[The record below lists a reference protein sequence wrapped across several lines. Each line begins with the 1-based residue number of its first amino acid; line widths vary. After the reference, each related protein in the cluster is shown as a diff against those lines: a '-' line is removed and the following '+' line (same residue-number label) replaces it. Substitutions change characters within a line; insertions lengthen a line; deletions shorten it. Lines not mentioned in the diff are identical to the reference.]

1 MALGV
6 STFVKPL
13 FMVNFGQYPKI
24 QFRVTDLSLIV
35 IYLFFFPCHT
45 LHCWGSSLMG
55 KGDIEINNVLFCR
68 RKKYFFRENAT
79 LSTFYDIQFCC
90 FDLFPKCDKEDQ
102 KGRMYDN
109 DMTLLAFPLAF
120 SSGREVGRGSKVRI
134 VGATKALETRKIMSF
149 SGLFSSI

>member
-13 FMVNFGQYPKI
+13 FVVNFVYPKI
-24 QFRVTDLSLIV
+24 KFHVTDLSLIV
-35 IYLFFFPCHT
+35 IPLLFSLSYIT
-45 LHCWGSSLMG
+45 LLGQQFNREGGYRNKQWIILQG
-55 KGDIEINNVLFCR
+55 
-68 RKKYFFRENAT
+68 KKYFFRENAT

-120 SSGREVGRGSKVRI
+120 SSGREGGRGSKVRI